1 MMIFGFSGNFEIENE
16 HEKIER
22 IKNMKITFN
31 KSELVQA
38 VSNVQRAVSA
48 KNSIPALEGIL
59 IKAYDNKAILCGYDL
74 EIGIRTELEAT
85 IVEEG
90 EIVLSAKLFSEIVRR
105 MPDEI
110 ITIETDEKLIT
121 YINSGVAD
129 YQIVGI
135 SSYEYPELP
144 SFEELE
150 SFELNGNL
158 LKNMIKQ
165 TYYAISDNQSKPIYT
180 GSLFDLKDGHLQIVS
195 VDGFRM
201 AVRKEKI
208 EGDFNFNF
216 IVPGKTLSEVLK
228 INCDEEGTIRVIV
241 GKKHVIFEIENYS
254 VVSRLI
260 EGKFLEYAGTIPNG
274 AQTSLRVKTREIASS
289 VERMSL
295 LTSEKLQS
303 PVRFIVADE
312 GIKLACTTV
321 VGKASD
327 YINLPFE
334 GSEVEIGFNN
344 RYLLDAIKNADTDE
358 LLFEFNGPLKPLKV
372 LPVEGDSFIFLVVPM
387 RLS

>member
-1 MMIFGFSGNFEIENE
+1 
-16 HEKIER
+16 
-22 IKNMKITFN
+22 MKITFN

-38 VSNVQRAVSA
+38 VSNVQRAVSS
-48 KNSIPALEGIL
+48 KNSMPALEGIL
-59 IKAYDNKAILCGYDL
+59 IKAHDNKATLCGYDL
-74 EIGIRTELEAT
+74 EIGIRTEMDAT
-85 IVEEG
+85 IIEEG

-110 ITIETDEKLIT
+110 ITIETDDKLIT

-150 SFELNGNL
+150 SFEINGNL

-180 GSLFDLKDGHLQIVS
+180 GSLFDLKDGFLKIVS

-208 EGDFNFNF
+208 DGDFNFNF

-228 INCDEEGTIRVIV
+228 INCDDEAAIRIVV
-241 GKKHVIFEIENYS
+241 GKKHVIFKIENYS
-254 VVSRLI
+254 VISRLI
-260 EGKFLEYAGTIPNG
+260 EGKFLEYAGTIPTG

-312 GIKLACTTV
+312 GIKLFCTTV

-358 LLFEFNGPLKPLKV
+358 LLLEFNGPLKPLKV
-372 LPVEGDSFIFLVVPM
+372 LPVEGDSFVFLVVPM
-387 RLS
+387 RLA

>member
-1 MMIFGFSGNFEIENE
+1 
-16 HEKIER
+16 
-22 IKNMKITFN
+22 MKISFN
-31 KSELVQA
+31 KAELVQA
-38 VSNVQRAVSA
+38 VSNVQRAVST
-48 KNSIPALEGIL
+48 KNSNAALEGIL
-59 IKAYDNKAILCGYDL
+59 VKAQDKKVTLCGYDL
-74 EIGIRTELEAT
+74 EIGIRTDLNAF
-85 IVEEG
+85 IIEEG

-110 ITIETDEKLIT
+110 ITIETDDKFIT

-135 SSYEYPELP
+135 SAYEYPELP

-165 TYYAISDNQSKPIYT
+165 TCYAISDNQSKPIYT
-180 GSLFDLKDGHLQIVS
+180 GSLFDLKAGYLNIVS

-208 EGDFNFNF
+208 DEDLNFNF
-216 IVPGKTLSEVLK
+216 IVPGKTLSEVMK
-228 INCDEEGTIRVIV
+228 INCDDDVSIRVIV
-241 GKKHVIFEIENYS
+241 GKKHVIFKIDNYS
-254 VVSRLI
+254 IVSRLI
-260 EGKFLEYAGTIPNG
+260 EGKFLEYAGTIPVG
-274 AQTSLRVKTREIASS
+274 AQTSLRVKTREISSS

-295 LTSEKLQS
+295 LTNEKLQS

-312 GIKLACTTV
+312 GIKLFCTTV

-344 RYLLDAIKNADTDE
+344 RYLLDAIRNADTDE
-358 LLFEFNGPLKPLKV
+358 LLLEFNGPLKPLKV
-372 LPVEGDSFIFLVVPM
+372 LPVEGDSFVFLVVPM
-387 RLS
+387 RLA

>member
-1 MMIFGFSGNFEIENE
+1 
-16 HEKIER
+16 
-22 IKNMKITFN
+22 MKLSFN
-31 KSELVQA
+31 KTELAQA
-38 VSNVQRAVSA
+38 VSNVQRAVST

-59 IKAYDNKAILCGYDL
+59 IKAYDNKVTLCGYDL
-74 EIGIRTELEAT
+74 EIGIRTVIDAT

-90 EIVLSAKLFSEIVRR
+90 EVVLSAKLFSDIVRR

-121 YINSGVAD
+121 YIHSGVAD

-144 SFEELE
+144 SFDELE
-150 SFELNGNL
+150 CFSVNGNL

-165 TYYAISDNQSKPIYT
+165 TYYAISDNQAKPVYT
-180 GSLFDLKDGHLQIVS
+180 GSLFDLKGGVLNIVS

-208 EGDFNFNF
+208 SCDNEISF
-216 IVPGKTLSEVLK
+216 IVPGKTLGEVLK
-228 INCDEEGTIRVIV
+228 INCDDESEVQIVV
-241 GKKHVIFEIENYS
+241 GKKHVIFKIDNYS
-254 VVSRLI
+254 IISRLI
-260 EGKFLEYAGTIPNG
+260 EGKFLEYEGTIPNG
-274 AQTSLRVKTREIASS
+274 ATTSLHVKTREIASS

-295 LTSEKLQS
+295 LTNEKMQS

-312 GIKLACTTV
+312 GIKLYCTTV

-334 GSEVEIGFNN
+334 GDEIEIGFNN
-344 RYLLDAIKNADTDE
+344 RYLLDAIKNTDTDE
-358 LLFEFNGPLKPLKV
+358 LIFEFNGPLKPLKI
-372 LPVEGDSFIFLVVPM
+372 LPTDGESFVFLVVPM
-387 RLS
+387 RLA

>member
-1 MMIFGFSGNFEIENE
+1 
-16 HEKIER
+16 
-22 IKNMKITFN
+22 MKITFN
-31 KSELVQA
+31 KTELVQA
-38 VSNVQRAVSA
+38 VSNVQRAVST

-59 IKAYDNKAILCGYDL
+59 IKAYGSKATLCGYDL
-74 EIGIRTELEAT
+74 EIGIKTEIDAT
-85 IVEEG
+85 VIEEG

-105 MPDEI
+105 MPDEL
-110 ITIETDEKLIT
+110 ITIETDEKFIT

-135 SSYEYPELP
+135 SSAEYPELP
-144 SFEELE
+144 SFDELE
-150 SFELNGNL
+150 SLEINGNV

-180 GSLFDLKDGHLQIVS
+180 GSLFDLKDGFLKIVS

-201 AVRKEKI
+201 AIRKEKI
-208 EGDFNFNF
+208 DNSMNFNF

-228 INCDEEGTIRVIV
+228 INCDDDSSVKIVV
-241 GKKHVIFEIENYS
+241 GKKHVIFKIDSYS
-254 VVSRLI
+254 IVSRLI
-260 EGKFLEYAGTIPNG
+260 EGKFLDYNGTIPNG
-274 AQTSLRVKTREIASS
+274 AETSLRVKTREIASS

-312 GIKLACTTV
+312 GIKLFCTTV

-334 GSEVEIGFNN
+334 GNEVEIGFNN
-344 RYLLDAIKNADTDE
+344 RYLLDAIKNTDTDE
-358 LLFEFNGPLKPLKV
+358 LVFEFNGPLKPLKV

-387 RLS
+387 RLA

>member
-1 MMIFGFSGNFEIENE
+1 
-16 HEKIER
+16 
-22 IKNMKITFN
+22 MKITFN
-31 KSELVQA
+31 KTELVQA
-38 VSNVQRAVSA
+38 VSNVQRAVST

-59 IKAYDNKAILCGYDL
+59 IKAHENRVTLCGYDL
-74 EIGIRTELEAT
+74 EIGIRTEIDAT

-105 MPDEI
+105 MPDEL

-135 SSYEYPELP
+135 SAYEYPELP
-144 SFEELE
+144 SFDELE

-165 TYYAISDNQSKPIYT
+165 TCYAISDNQSKPIYT
-180 GSLFDLKDGHLQIVS
+180 GSLFDLKDGFLRIVS

-201 AVRKEKI
+201 AIRKEKI
-208 EGDFNFNF
+208 DGERSLDF

-228 INCDEEGTIRVIV
+228 INCADDSDISVIV
-241 GKKHVIFEIENYS
+241 GKKHVIFKIDRYS
-254 VVSRLI
+254 IVSRLI
-260 EGKFLEYAGTIPNG
+260 EGKFLDYNGTIPEG
-274 AQTSLRVKTREIASS
+274 ASTSLKVKTREIASS

-295 LTSEKLQS
+295 LTSEKMQS

-312 GIKLACTTV
+312 GIKLFCTTA

-327 YINLPFE
+327 YINLPFD

-344 RYLLDAIKNADTDE
+344 RYLLDAIRNTDTDE
-358 LLFEFNGPLKPLKV
+358 LLFEFNGALKPLKI
-372 LPVEGDSFIFLVVPM
+372 LPLEGDSFIFLVVPM
-387 RLS
+387 RLA